1 MLMGAINMDDKF
13 NEFNEDYPP
22 NIAELMNKIT
32 ELVVLDIIYDV
43 EQGDID
49 SVLNGIEYNRKM
61 NLKSLETFH
70 EVYGGRELDELQ
82 VSEII
87 GVAIAVAYSRL
98 FLNN

>member
-1 MLMGAINMDDKF
+1 
-13 NEFNEDYPP
+13 
-22 NIAELMNKIT
+22 
-32 ELVVLDIIYDV
+32 
-43 EQGDID
+43 
-49 SVLNGIEYNRKM
+49 M